1 MRPVILTID
10 DAKAV
15 RLMVEKALAPFDCEP
30 TEATNGFNGL
40 FEMEKRR
47 PDLILL
53 DVMMPVMNGLDM
65 LERLRSAPEIADIP
79 VIMMTSRSDHA
90 YMADIAAMG
99 ASTLMKPF
107 TEAALLE
114 SIGKVLKLKPRKK

>member
-1 MRPVILTID
+1 MPPV
-10 DAKAV
+10 
-15 RLMVEKALAPFDCEP
+15 P

-40 FEMEKRR
+40 FEMEKRM

-53 DVMMPVMNGLDM
+53 DVNMPVMNGIDM
-65 LERLRSAPEIADIP
+65 LERMRSAPDIADIP
-79 VIMMTSRSDHA
+79 VIMMTSRGDHA
-90 YMADIAAMG
+90 YMADIAELG

-114 SIGKVLKLKPRKK
+114 SIGKVLKLKPRNAK